1 MKFLLLIF
9 FLFSLPGLG
18 QEDEDKH
25 LRDLEEQRRRQTEMA
40 VKLDESRQNL
50 QSSTYNAIEE
60 LKKLGHENITAA
72 SLLDEKVVRIV
83 RRLLVE
89 SPVRQMPREQVKTLI
104 LEKSKDNVFGPF
116 LLESPKALDFL
127 TDVLMDKEALPA
139 LMGIFLRKEDL
150 KYYFYLWIGI
160 VILGYLFKRLFVP
173 VEWIGWKGI
182 AASLAINLVVACVCL
197 TVFYQ
202 TFNDE
207 LDPLLRIINNFI

>member
-9 FLFSLPGLG
+9 FLFSLPGFG

-25 LRDLEEQRRRQTEMA
+25 LQELEAQRRRQMEMA

-50 QSSTYNAIEE
+50 QNTTYNAVEE

-72 SLLDEKVVRIV
+72 SLLDEKVVKIV
-83 RRLLVE
+83 RKLLVD
-89 SPVRQMPREQVKTLI
+89 SPIRQMPREKMKALI
-104 LEKSKDNVFGPF
+104 LDKSKDNALGPF

-139 LMGIFLRKEDL
+139 LMGIFLRKDDL
-150 KYYFYLWIGI
+150 KYYFYLWVGF
-160 VILGYLFKRLFVP
+160 VIFGYLFKRFFVP
-173 VEWIGWKGI
+173 VEWVGWKSI
-182 AASLAINLVVACVCL
+182 TASIAINLVVAGLCL
-197 TVFYQ
+197 TVFYR

-207 LDPLLRIINNFI
+207 LDPLLRVIGTYL

>member
-9 FLFSLPGLG
+9 FLFSLPGFG

-25 LRDLEEQRRRQTEMA
+25 LQDLETQRRRQMEMA

-50 QSSTYNAIEE
+50 QNTTYNAVEE

-83 RRLLVE
+83 RKLLVD
-89 SPVRQMPREQVKTLI
+89 SPIRQMPREKVRILI
-104 LEKSKDNVFGPF
+104 LEKSKDNALGPF

-127 TDVLMDKEALPA
+127 TDVLMDEEALPA
-139 LMGIFLRKEDL
+139 LMGIFLRKDDL
-150 KYYFYLWIGI
+150 KYYFYMWVGF

-182 AASLAINLVVACVCL
+182 MASIAINLVVAGLCL
-197 TVFYQ
+197 TVFYR
-202 TFNDE
+202 TFRTE
-207 LDPLLRIINNFI
+207 LDPLLRVIGTYF